1 MRFIE
6 DASEEVEVFLIC
18 IAWKSFRAVSTS
30 SEEKSPVIIFFRG
43 AIITLM
49 ALDLSLNN
57 HKDAGS
63 GNVSVTF
70 CIRVFYSG

>member
-1 MRFIE
+1 MK
-6 DASEEVEVFLIC
+6 VEVFFIC
-18 IAWKSFRAVSTS
+18 IALNSFTAVSTS

-43 AIITLM
+43 AIITLI
-49 ALDLSLNN
+49 AFDLSLNN